1 MEAAVQASNPTMES
15 MQWDASD
22 LADAIFARCESHFLE
37 ENPSLETPGEEAG
50 YPGHEPGAASGH
62 GPNNEATTTTTTTDG
77 DGASPRLAYMDP
89 EGLIASTKPQL
100 REAIAALEESK
111 PHW

>member
-1 MEAAVQASNPTMES
+1 MES

-37 ENPSLETPGEEAG
+37 ENPPLETPNEEAG
-50 YPGHEPGAASGH
+50 YHEPGAASGH
-62 GPNNEATTTTTTTDG
+62 DPNNATTTAATTTDG
-77 DGASPRLAYMDP
+77 DGASPRLAYTDP

-100 REAIAALEESK
+100 REAITALEETK